1 MLGGILNMLV
11 WIGLA
16 VVIMGLVA
24 VGVWLRSFSKIKAEV
39 TEILSND
46 SRKTYVD
53 KIRPVKDKKG
63 RSGWQF
69 FKTKSLVGGKS
80 RVITEPPYK
89 YIDLLSNGVKFVRFV
104 KIGDELH
111 PWHPNFDLKEVKDKE
126 GKLAQ
131 VLNDVR
137 TQALNTN
144 EREAYLY
151 EMQRANEYGGVS
163 GWQLLEK
170 AMPFIALVMIVF
182 GGVILF
188 DEVSNNLTEQQ
199 ELVNNELR
207 RTQEINLRVAESL
220 ERVGLILGGNSSS
233 FDSDQSISGGGAP
246 N

>member
-1 MLGGILNMLV
+1 MLGGILNILV

-16 VVIMGLVA
+16 IVITGLVA
-24 VGVWLRSFSKIKAEV
+24 ISVWLRSFSKIKAEI

-53 KIRPVKDKKG
+53 KIRPIKDKKG

-80 RVITEPPYK
+80 RIITEPPYK

-111 PWHPNFDLKEVKDKE
+111 PWHPNFDIKEVAGDNGEISQALKDVK
-126 GKLAQ
+126 
-131 VLNDVR
+131 
-137 TQALNTN
+137 TQALSTN

-151 EMQRANEYGGVS
+151 EMQRANEYGSFS

-170 AMPFIALVMIVF
+170 ALPFITLLMVVF

-188 DEVSNNLTEQQ
+188 DQVSTNLAEQQ
-199 ELVNNELR
+199 DLVNTALERNQN
-207 RTQEINLRVAESL
+207 TNIRVAESL
-220 ERVGLILGGNSSS
+220 ERVALILGGETSS
-233 FDSDQSISGGGAP
+233 FDNEEPTGGGVP